1 MAKDFVSKIV
11 NPLGIFLRGLP
22 DAGRNDEEKALLATM
37 GEAGLAVLRDS
48 ASAAVSFSGK

>member
-1 MAKDFVSKIV
+1 VAKDFVSKIV